1 MKITELYIYPIKSLR
16 PCSVSRMRLGPEGP
30 EHDRRFML
38 LRVDDADAGRYTNVQ
53 VYSFPECALFDQEI
67 DGDDVVV
74 TYRTP
79 KGQEEGELGEA
90 EGEREKEREGNG
102 KRKTKQQPHRV
113 VLSAEEQQRP
123 ALRVPLKPST
133 RDRETVEVKLFGAA
147 ATAYRMGEEPYDSWF
162 SARLGYRVVLVYIG
176 DSR

>member
-1 MKITELYIYPIKSLR
+1 
-16 PCSVSRMRLGPEGP
+16 MRLEHEGP

-38 LRVDDADAGRYTNVQ
+38 LRVDDAGAGRHTNVQ

-79 KGQEEGELGEA
+79 KGQEEGGEIEEA
-90 EGEREKEREGNG
+90 EAEAEEVK
-102 KRKTKQQPHRV
+102 KKKTKQQLHRI
-113 VLSAEEQQRP
+113 VLSAEEQRRP

-133 RDRETVEVKLFGAA
+133 RDRETVEVKLFGTTAI
-147 ATAYRMGEEPYDSWF
+147 AYRMGEEPYDSWF
-162 SARLGYRVVLVYIG
+162 SARLGYRVMLVYIG